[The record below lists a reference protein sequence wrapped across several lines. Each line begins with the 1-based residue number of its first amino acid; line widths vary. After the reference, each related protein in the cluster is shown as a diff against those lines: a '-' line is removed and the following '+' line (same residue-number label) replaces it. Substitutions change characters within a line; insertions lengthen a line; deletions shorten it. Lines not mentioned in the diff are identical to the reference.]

1 MTNDRISLRQLLTL
15 TFAALLSPA
24 IRILPG
30 RTARIAGEGGWLA
43 ALAALPVLLA
53 LCWVVYA
60 LLQKGNGGLGEAA
73 LTTLGPVLG
82 RAVVGFYLVW
92 GLFLLAAN
100 ARLVALRFLTVSY
113 RNAPLPLFLA
123 ALLALT
129 LWLGVKP
136 VRVLAR
142 AGEVFYL
149 ALVIG
154 LGLSLAMGA
163 FQMDPGRIL
172 PLWGEDL
179 PKIGAA
185 ALPVLGLLGY
195 GIFAAFLGGNV
206 ERRPGG
212 RRKTM
217 RWAVGF
223 CLTLTALQAVCLGN
237 FGPGLSVRMNT
248 PFFMMVKGIGIEG
261 TFQRVESVILA
272 LWVLSDLAL
281 LGLLTRACTKM
292 AGQILPVKREK
303 WVVLTLVL
311 LALGGALRLFPDA
324 FFLNHTME
332 RLALWGNLIA
342 GFGLPAL
349 LLLVKKLRR
358 QE

>member
-1 MTNDRISLRQLLTL
+1 MTGSRCVSCLPSPLLPCCLR
-15 TFAALLSPA
+15 LSASCPA
-24 IRILPG
+24 VLPVSPG
-30 RTARIAGEGGWLA
+30 RAVGWRPW
-43 ALAALPVLLA
+43 AALPVLLA

-82 RAVVGFYLVW
+82 RAVVGFYLLW

-113 RNAPLPLFLA
+113 RNAPLPLFLV

-172 PLWGEDL
+172 PLWGRIC
-179 PKIGAA
+179 PKLEPRRCRCWACW
-185 ALPVLGLLGY
+185 VT
-195 GIFAAFLGGNV
+195 AFLPPSWAAMWSGVREG
-206 ERRPGG
+206 GG
-212 RRKTM
+212 RPC
-217 RWAVGF
+217 G
-223 CLTLTALQAVCLGN
+223 
-237 FGPGLSVRMNT
+237 GL
-248 PFFMMVKGIGIEG
+248 
-261 TFQRVESVILA
+261 
-272 LWVLSDLAL
+272 
-281 LGLLTRACTKM
+281 
-292 AGQILPVKREK
+292 
-303 WVVLTLVL
+303 
-311 LALGGALRLFPDA
+311 
-324 FFLNHTME
+324 
-332 RLALWGNLIA
+332 
-342 GFGLPAL
+342 
-349 LLLVKKLRR
+349 
-358 QE
+358 

>member
-1 MTNDRISLRQLLTL
+1 MDQDRVSLRQLLTL

-30 RTARIAGEGGWLA
+30 RTAEIAGEGGWLA
-43 ALAALPVLLA
+43 AVAALPVLLG
-53 LCWVVYA
+53 LCWVLFA
-60 LLQKGNGGLGEAA
+60 LLKGKGLGQTA
-73 LTTLGPVLG
+73 LEVLGPVLG
-82 RAVVGFYLVW
+82 RVVVALYLLW

-123 ALLALT
+123 ALLAITFWLT
-129 LWLGVKP
+129 IKP

-149 ALVIG
+149 ALAIG

-179 PKIGAA
+179 PAIGAA

-195 GIFAAFLGGNV
+195 VVFAAFLGDRV
-206 ERRPGG
+206 IPRPGG
-212 RRKTM
+212 RKKAM
-217 RWAVGF
+217 GWAVGL

-237 FGPGLSVRMNT
+237 FGPGLSIRMNT
-248 PFFMMVKGIGIEG
+248 PFFMMVKGIGIAG

-272 LWVLSDLAL
+272 LWVLADLAL
-281 LGLLTRACTKM
+281 LGLLAAACAAMVRTL
-292 AGQILPVKREK
+292 LPVQGRKG
-303 WVVLTLVL
+303 VALPLVL
-311 LALGGALRLFPDA
+311 LALAGALWLFPDA
-324 FFLNHTME
+324 FFLTRTME
-332 RLALWGNLIA
+332 RAALTGNLVAGFVLPLALLAI
-342 GFGLPAL
+342 
-349 LLLVKKLRR
+349 KKLRR
-358 QE
+358 ME

>member
-1 MTNDRISLRQLLTL
+1 MDQDRVSLRQLLTL

-30 RTARIAGEGGWLA
+30 RTAEIAGEGGWLA
-43 ALAALPVLLA
+43 AVAALPVLLG
-53 LCWVVYA
+53 LCWVLFA
-60 LLQKGNGGLGEAA
+60 LLRGKGLGQTA
-73 LTTLGPVLG
+73 LEVLGPVLG
-82 RAVVGFYLVW
+82 RVVVALYLLW

-123 ALLALT
+123 ALLAITFWLT
-129 LWLGVKP
+129 IKP

-149 ALVIG
+149 ALAIG

-179 PKIGAA
+179 PAIGAA

-195 GIFAAFLGGNV
+195 VVFAAFLGDRV
-206 ERRPGG
+206 IPWPGG
-212 RRKTM
+212 RKKAM
-217 RWAVGF
+217 GWAVGL

-237 FGPGLSVRMNT
+237 FGPGLSIRMNT
-248 PFFMMVKGIGIEG
+248 PFFMMVKGIGIAG

-272 LWVLSDLAL
+272 LWVLADLAL
-281 LGLLTRACTKM
+281 LGLLAAACAAMVRTL
-292 AGQILPVKREK
+292 LPVQGRKG
-303 WVVLTLVL
+303 VALPLVL
-311 LALGGALRLFPDA
+311 LALAGALWLFPDA
-324 FFLNHTME
+324 FFLTRTME
-332 RLALWGNLIA
+332 RAALAGNLVM
-342 GFGLPAL
+342 GFVLPLVL
-349 LLLVKKLRR
+349 LAIKKLRR
-358 QE
+358 ME

>member
-1 MTNDRISLRQLLTL
+1 MDQDRVSLRQLLTL

-30 RTARIAGEGGWLA
+30 RTAEIAGEGGWLA
-43 ALAALPVLLA
+43 AVAALPVLLG
-53 LCWVVYA
+53 LCWVLFA
-60 LLQKGNGGLGEAA
+60 LLRGKGLGQTA
-73 LTTLGPVLG
+73 LEVLGPVLG
-82 RAVVGFYLVW
+82 RVVVALYLLW

-123 ALLALT
+123 ALLAITFWLT
-129 LWLGVKP
+129 IKP

-149 ALVIG
+149 ALAIG

-179 PKIGAA
+179 PAIGAA

-195 GIFAAFLGGNV
+195 MVFAAFLGDRV
-206 ERRPGG
+206 IPRPGG
-212 RRKTM
+212 RKKAM
-217 RWAVGF
+217 GWAVGL

-237 FGPGLSVRMNT
+237 FGPGLSIRMNT
-248 PFFMMVKGIGIEG
+248 PFFMMVKGIGIAG

-272 LWVLSDLAL
+272 LWVLADLAL
-281 LGLLTRACTKM
+281 LGLLAAACAAMVRTL
-292 AGQILPVKREK
+292 LPVQGRKG
-303 WVVLTLVL
+303 VALPLVL
-311 LALGGALRLFPDA
+311 LALAGALWLFPDA
-324 FFLNHTME
+324 FFLTRTME
-332 RLALWGNLIA
+332 RAALAGNLVMGFVLPLALLAI
-342 GFGLPAL
+342 
-349 LLLVKKLRR
+349 KKLRR
-358 QE
+358 ME

>member
-1 MTNDRISLRQLLTL
+1 MDQDRVSLRQLLTL

-30 RTARIAGEGGWLA
+30 RTAEIAGEGGWLA
-43 ALAALPVLLA
+43 AVAALPVLLG
-53 LCWVVYA
+53 LCWVLFA
-60 LLQKGNGGLGEAA
+60 LLKGKGLGQTA
-73 LTTLGPVLG
+73 LEVLGPVLG
-82 RAVVGFYLVW
+82 RVVMALYLLW

-123 ALLALT
+123 ALLAITFWLT
-129 LWLGVKP
+129 IKP

-149 ALVIG
+149 ALAIG

-179 PKIGAA
+179 PAMGAA

-195 GIFAAFLGGNV
+195 VVFAAFLGDRV
-206 ERRPGG
+206 IPRPGG
-212 RRKTM
+212 RKKAM
-217 RWAVGF
+217 GWAVGL

-237 FGPGLSVRMNT
+237 FGPGLSIRMNT
-248 PFFMMVKGIGIEG
+248 PFFMMVKGIGIAG

-272 LWVLSDLAL
+272 LWGLAVLAL
-281 LGLLTRACTKM
+281 LGLLAAACAAMVRTL
-292 AGQILPVKREK
+292 LPVQGRKG
-303 WVVLTLVL
+303 VALPLVL
-311 LALGGALRLFPDA
+311 LALAGALWLFPDA
-324 FFLNHTME
+324 FFLTRTME
-332 RLALWGNLIA
+332 RAALAGNLVMGFVLPLALLAI
-342 GFGLPAL
+342 
-349 LLLVKKLRR
+349 KKLRR
-358 QE
+358 ME

>member
-1 MTNDRISLRQLLTL
+1 MDQDRVSLRQLLTL

-30 RTARIAGEGGWLA
+30 RTAEIAGEGGWLA
-43 ALAALPVLLA
+43 AVAALPVLLG
-53 LCWVVYA
+53 LCWVLFA
-60 LLQKGNGGLGEAA
+60 LLKGKGLGQTA
-73 LTTLGPVLG
+73 LEVLGPVLG
-82 RAVVGFYLVW
+82 RVVMALYLLW

-123 ALLALT
+123 ALLAITFWLT
-129 LWLGVKP
+129 IKP

-149 ALVIG
+149 ALAIG

-179 PKIGAA
+179 PAIGAA

-195 GIFAAFLGGNV
+195 VVFAAFLGDRV
-206 ERRPGG
+206 IPRPGG
-212 RRKTM
+212 RKKAM
-217 RWAVGF
+217 GWAVGL

-237 FGPGLSVRMNT
+237 FGPGLSIRMNT
-248 PFFMMVKGIGIEG
+248 PFFMMVKGIGIAG
-261 TFQRVESVILA
+261 AFQRVESVILA
-272 LWVLSDLAL
+272 LWVLADLAL
-281 LGLLTRACTKM
+281 LGLLAAACAAMVRTL
-292 AGQILPVKREK
+292 LPVQGRKG
-303 WVVLTLVL
+303 VALPLVL
-311 LALGGALRLFPDA
+311 LALAGALWLFPDA
-324 FFLNHTME
+324 FFLTRTME
-332 RLALWGNLIA
+332 RAALAGNLVMGFVLPLALLAI
-342 GFGLPAL
+342 
-349 LLLVKKLRR
+349 KKLRR
-358 QE
+358 ME

>member
-1 MTNDRISLRQLLTL
+1 MDQDRVSLRQLLTL

-30 RTARIAGEGGWLA
+30 RTAEIAGEGGWLA
-43 ALAALPVLLA
+43 AVAALPVLLG
-53 LCWVVYA
+53 LCWVLFA
-60 LLQKGNGGLGEAA
+60 LLKGKGLGQTA
-73 LTTLGPVLG
+73 LEVLGPVLG
-82 RAVVGFYLVW
+82 RVVVALYLLW

-123 ALLALT
+123 ALLAITFWLT
-129 LWLGVKP
+129 IKP

-149 ALVIG
+149 ALAIG

-163 FQMDPGRIL
+163 FQMDPGRVL

-179 PKIGAA
+179 PAIGAA

-195 GIFAAFLGGNV
+195 VVFAAFLGDRV
-206 ERRPGG
+206 IPRPGG
-212 RRKTM
+212 RKKAM
-217 RWAVGF
+217 GWAVGL

-237 FGPGLSVRMNT
+237 FGPGLSIRMNT
-248 PFFMMVKGIGIEG
+248 PFFMMVKGIGIAG

-272 LWVLSDLAL
+272 LWVLADLAL
-281 LGLLTRACTKM
+281 LGLLAAACAAMVRTL
-292 AGQILPVKREK
+292 LPVQGRKG
-303 WVVLTLVL
+303 VALPLVL
-311 LALGGALRLFPDA
+311 LALAGALWLFPDA
-324 FFLNHTME
+324 FFLTRTME
-332 RLALWGNLIA
+332 RAALAGNLVM
-342 GFGLPAL
+342 GFVLPLVL
-349 LLLVKKLRR
+349 LAIKKLRR
-358 QE
+358 ME

>member
-1 MTNDRISLRQLLTL
+1 MDQDRVSLRQLLTL

-30 RTARIAGEGGWLA
+30 RTAEIAGEGGWLA
-43 ALAALPVLLA
+43 AVAALPVLLG
-53 LCWVVYA
+53 LCWVLFA
-60 LLQKGNGGLGEAA
+60 LLKGKGLGQTA
-73 LTTLGPVLG
+73 LEVLGPVLG
-82 RAVVGFYLVW
+82 RVVMALYLLW

-123 ALLALT
+123 ALLAITFWLT
-129 LWLGVKP
+129 IKP

-149 ALVIG
+149 ALAIG

-179 PKIGAA
+179 PAIGAA

-195 GIFAAFLGGNV
+195 VVFAAFLGDRV
-206 ERRPGG
+206 IPRPGG
-212 RRKTM
+212 RKKAM
-217 RWAVGF
+217 GWAVGL

-237 FGPGLSVRMNT
+237 FGPGLSIRMNT
-248 PFFMMVKGIGIEG
+248 PFFMMVKGIGIAG

-272 LWVLSDLAL
+272 LWVLADLAL
-281 LGLLTRACTKM
+281 LGLLAAACAAMVRTL
-292 AGQILPVKREK
+292 LPVQGRKG
-303 WVVLTLVL
+303 VALPLVL
-311 LALGGALRLFPDA
+311 LALAGALWLFPDA
-324 FFLNHTME
+324 FFLTRTME
-332 RLALWGNLIA
+332 RAALAGNLVMGFVLPLALLAI
-342 GFGLPAL
+342 
-349 LLLVKKLRR
+349 KKLRR
-358 QE
+358 ME

>member
-1 MTNDRISLRQLLTL
+1 MDQDRVSLRQLLTL

-30 RTARIAGEGGWLA
+30 RTAEIAGEGGWLA
-43 ALAALPVLLA
+43 AVAALPVLLG
-53 LCWVVYA
+53 LCWVLFA
-60 LLQKGNGGLGEAA
+60 LLRGKGLGQTA
-73 LTTLGPVLG
+73 LEVLGPVLG
-82 RAVVGFYLVW
+82 RVVVALYLLW

-123 ALLALT
+123 ALLAITFWLT
-129 LWLGVKP
+129 IKP

-149 ALVIG
+149 ALAIG

-179 PKIGAA
+179 PAIGAA

-195 GIFAAFLGGNV
+195 VVFAAFLGDRV
-206 ERRPGG
+206 IPRPGG
-212 RRKTM
+212 RKKAM
-217 RWAVGF
+217 GWAVGL

-237 FGPGLSVRMNT
+237 FGPGLSIRMNT
-248 PFFMMVKGIGIEG
+248 PFFMMVKGIGIAG

-272 LWVLSDLAL
+272 LWVLADLAL
-281 LGLLTRACTKM
+281 LGLLAEACAAMVRTL
-292 AGQILPVKREK
+292 LPVQGRKG
-303 WVVLTLVL
+303 VALPLVL
-311 LALGGALRLFPDA
+311 LALAGALWLFPDA
-324 FFLNHTME
+324 FFLTRTME
-332 RLALWGNLIA
+332 RAALAGNLVMGFVLPLALLAI
-342 GFGLPAL
+342 
-349 LLLVKKLRR
+349 KKLRR
-358 QE
+358 ME